1 MYLDAIAQM
10 KDGQMVLGDCASGGR
25 RLDIE
30 MLRRMTVNSRSDN
43 CMDPLS
49 SQGYTYAL
57 SLWMPR
63 HGQSATGNASVLEPT
78 LFDTDNDCKIV
89 MLSRFAAALS
99 FFANPKGI
107 TIADSFKSF
116 MGTSMGFDYDWYYAP
131 ADAAWWTRVG
141 GWLERYDRIRWAFS
155 ATEAVDFFPLTEHSV
170 DDRSWIAWQWRQVH
184 DGKERGVVQVF
195 RQFACPVSHA
205 TLPIYAL
212 DPAKHYCKQQPAN
225 PDSFALPE
233 NAGVFCRPEQL
244 GRQHRRGQTGVR
256 RDAAGR
262 GAARGDDARHA
273 FHGQC
278 ERRGD

>member
-1 MYLDAIAQM
+1 MYLDAIARM

-78 LFDTDNDCKIV
+78 LFDTDNDCKREAT
-89 MLSRFAAALS
+89 SRFVALS
-99 FFANPKGI
+99 LFANPKASLRFA
-107 TIADSFKSF
+107 ADSFKSF

-212 DPAKHYCKQQPAN
+212 DPAKHYCTQPASH
-225 PDSFALPE
+225 PDSLLSLMLLPS
-233 NAGVFCRPEQL
+233 
-244 GRQHRRGQTGVR
+244 
-256 RDAAGR
+256 
-262 GAARGDDARHA
+262 
-273 FHGQC
+273 
-278 ERRGD
+278 